1 MLLNKKS
8 HRDYQQVCI
17 FSADLRIYFPVFRDA
32 LHIRSN
38 GLHVFC
44 DVFHTHSN
52 GFPVFC
58 DALHIRSNGLHV
70 FRDALHIRSNG
81 SPVFCDVLHI
91 CSNGLHDF
99 RDTLHI
105 RNNGSPV
112 FCNTLHIRQKPAGSR
127 RYIPCG
133 FAVEGTC
140 GDLRCGASAAPA
152 CHSLWVTMKN
162 RPEAGVTSLAP
173 SRLKEPAGI
182 CVAEHLRHRRAIL
195 FCLEKFPRGRSRQ
208 AKCY

>member
-1 MLLNKKS
+1 MTISKF
-8 HRDYQQVCI
+8 V
-17 FSADLRIYFPVFRDA
+17 FFFADLRIYFPVFHHPLPVSCNTLHIRSNGFPVFRDA

-38 GLHVFC
+38 SLHVFC
-44 DVFHTHSN
+44 DVLHIRSNDFLVFCVALHICSN
-52 GFPVFC
+52 GFLVFC
-58 DALHIRSNGLHV
+58 DAFHICSNGLHV
-70 FRDALHIRSNG
+70 FRD
-81 SPVFCDVLHI
+81 V
-91 CSNGLHDF
+91 
-99 RDTLHI
+99 LHI
-105 RNNGSPV
+105 RNNGLSV
-112 FCNTLHIRQKPAGSR
+112 FCDAFHIRQKPAGGR

-133 FAVEGTC
+133 FAIEGTC
-140 GDLRCGASAAPA
+140 GNQHCGASAAPA

-182 CVAEHLRHRRAIL
+182 SIAEHLRHRRAIL